1 MPTVGDQLRAAR
13 EQQKLTVHQV
23 ADATKIKTDHIRALE
38 DSDWSSFSAPVY
50 IRGFV
55 RSYSG
60 YLKLDVAR
68 VMQELQLE
76 LKQTKDFAQPPSLTG
91 RRKGPLDFIML
102 QLSKVKWQIVFPI
115 LIVVAV
121 VAGLAVGVRA
131 WKTQQKKD
139 PLQNLGSGL
148 RQPTPNPSP
157 VAPAGNG
164 QGVVRPPVRTTL
176 PVPTNAPAPRR

>member
-38 DSDWSSFSAPVY
+38 DSDWSAFSAPVY

-121 VAGLAVGVRA
+121 GAGLAVGIRA

-148 RQPTPNPSP
+148 RQTTPNPAH
-157 VAPAGNG
+157 VAPAGTS
-164 QGVVRPPVRTTL
+164 QGGVRTPVRTTL